1 MSNIKIKHTNAVME
15 IMYFPDE
22 DMSKVEKLINLL
34 EEVYCEG
41 VGDGFISAVELDE
54 KIKKA

>member
-1 MSNIKIKHTNAVME
+1 MSDIKIKHTNAVME
-15 IMYFPDE
+15 VMYFPD
-22 DMSKVEKLINLL
+22 DNIAKVEKLLNLL

-54 KIKKA
+54 HGD

>member
-1 MSNIKIKHTNAVME
+1 MNDIKIKHTNAIME
-15 IMYFPDE
+15 IMYFPDK
-22 DMSKVEKLINLL
+22 DMVKVEKLANLL